1 LNTNPFSEHDSDR
14 RTIWDM
20 LVYRDIMAFLQ
31 EDWSMV
37 ADDFVEDGFIG
48 LDAGRIANPDAWRLG
63 FPTLKAYR
71 EEWLRQAAEFKT
83 LAWGED
89 IEAAMFRVTV
99 LRDIEIKENV
109 AVVHKKFFGSILKAD
124 GRMQPM
130 NWQTLY
136 YCRKVNYKWKI
147 TGFTG
152 YMPHF
157 PGETR
162 QLECL
167 VKLPHNATQH
177 QTAGPYSP
185 VLEVDAGKLVVLS
198 GQAAIDAN
206 GNVVGNTIEEQA
218 AYTMDNCLRQ
228 LMSAKCGFNDVF
240 KVNVY
245 LKNLEDWPRF
255 NDIYR
260 GYFTGTFP
268 VRTALKAGLL
278 MNLLVEIEMW
288 AVKS

>member
-1 LNTNPFSEHDSDR
+1 MNTNPFSGHDSDR
-14 RTIWDM
+14 RAIWDM

-31 EDWSMV
+31 EDWAMV
-37 ADDFVEDGFIG
+37 ADDFIEDGFIG
-48 LDAGRIANPDAWRLG
+48 LDAGRIGNPDAWRLG
-63 FPTLKAYR
+63 FPTLNAYR

-99 LRDIEIKENV
+99 LRDVEIKENV
-109 AVVHKKFFGSILKAD
+109 AVVHKKFFGSIVKAD
-124 GRMQPM
+124 GSLQPM

-136 YCRKVNYKWKI
+136 YCRKVNHAWKI

-157 PGETR
+157 IGETSQTER
-162 QLECL
+162 LI
-167 VKLPHNATQH
+167 KLPSGAGQH

-185 VLEVDAGKLVVLS
+185 VLEIDPGKLVVLS
-198 GQAAIDAN
+198 GQAAIDPN

-228 LMSAKCGFNDVF
+228 LISTGCGFNDVF

-255 NDIYR
+255 NEVYR
-260 GYFTGTFP
+260 EYFTGTLP

-278 MNLLVEIEMW
+278 MNLLIEIEMW

>member
-1 LNTNPFSEHDSDR
+1 MNTNPFSEQDSDR
-14 RTIWDM
+14 RAIWDM

-31 EDWSMV
+31 EDWAMV
-37 ADDFVEDGFIG
+37 ADDFIEDGFIG
-48 LDAGRIANPDAWRLG
+48 LDAGRIGNPDAWKLG
-63 FPTLKAYR
+63 FPTLNAYR

-89 IEAAMFRVTV
+89 IETAMFRVTV

-109 AVVHKKFFGSILKAD
+109 AVVHKKFFGSIVKAN
-124 GRMQPM
+124 GSMQPM

-136 YCRKVNYKWKI
+136 YCRKVNRAWKI

-157 PGETR
+157 TGEAR
-162 QLECL
+162 QTERLI
-167 VKLPHNATQH
+167 KLPSGAGQH

-185 VLEVDAGKLVVLS
+185 VLEIDPAKLVVLS
-198 GQAAIDAN
+198 GQAAIDPS

-228 LMSAKCGFNDVF
+228 LVSAGCGFSSVF

-255 NDIYR
+255 NEVYR
-260 GYFTGTFP
+260 GYFTGTLP

>member
-1 LNTNPFSEHDSDR
+1 MNTNPFSEQDSDR
-14 RTIWDM
+14 HAIWNM
-20 LVYRDIMAFLQ
+20 LAYRDIMAFLQ
-31 EDWSMV
+31 GDWSMV
-37 ADDFVEDGFIG
+37 ADDFIEDSFIG
-48 LDAGRIANPDAWRLG
+48 IDAGRVGNPDAWRLG

-71 EEWLRQAAEFKT
+71 DEWLRQAGEFKT

-89 IEAAMFRVTV
+89 IETAMFRVTV

-109 AVVHKKFFGSILKAD
+109 AVVHKKFFGDILKAD
-124 GRMQPM
+124 GGRMPM

-136 YCRKVNYKWKI
+136 YCRKVNQAWKI

-157 PGETR
+157 LADTHQPADLIR
-162 QLECL
+162 SPQ
-167 VKLPHNATQH
+167 HATQH
-177 QTAGPYSP
+177 RTAGPYSP
-185 VLEVDAGKLVVLS
+185 VLEVDPGKLVVLS
-198 GQAAIDAN
+198 GQAAIDPD
-206 GNVVGNTIEEQA
+206 GSVVGDTIEEQA

-228 LMSAKCGFNDVF
+228 LQRAGCGFNNVF

-255 NDIYR
+255 NEVYR
-260 GYFTGTFP
+260 AYFTGKLP

-278 MNLLVEIEMW
+278 MNLLIEIEMW

>member
-1 LNTNPFSEHDSDR
+1 MNTNPFSEQDSDR
-14 RTIWDM
+14 RAIWDM
-20 LVYRDIMAFLQ
+20 LVHRDIMAFLQ

-48 LDAGRIANPDAWRLG
+48 IDAGRIGNPDAWRLS

-71 EEWLRQAAEFKT
+71 EEWLRQAGMFKT
-83 LAWGED
+83 FTWGED

-109 AVVHKKFFGSILKAD
+109 AIVHKKFFGSIVKAD
-124 GRMQPM
+124 GNMQPM

-136 YCRKVNYKWKI
+136 YCRKINRVWKI

-157 PGETR
+157 AGEIS
-162 QLECL
+162 QPESLIS
-167 VKLPHNATQH
+167 LPQNASQH

-185 VLEVDAGKLVVLS
+185 VLEIDPGKLVVLS

-206 GNVVGNTIEEQA
+206 GNVVGSTIEEQT
-218 AYTMDNCLRQ
+218 AYTMDNCLKQ
-228 LMSAKCGFNDVF
+228 LKNAGCGFDNVF

-255 NDIYR
+255 NEIYR
-260 GYFTGTFP
+260 PYFTGKLP

-278 MNLLVEIEMW
+278 MNLLLEIEMW

>member
-1 LNTNPFSEHDSDR
+1 MNTNPFSGHDSDR
-14 RTIWDM
+14 RAIWDM

-31 EDWSMV
+31 EDWAMV
-37 ADDFVEDGFIG
+37 ADDFIEDGFIG
-48 LDAGRIANPDAWRLG
+48 LDAGRIGNPDAWRLG
-63 FPTLKAYR
+63 FPTLNAYR

-109 AVVHKKFFGSILKAD
+109 AVVHKKFFGSIVKAN
-124 GRMQPM
+124 GSMQPM

-136 YCRKVNYKWKI
+136 YCRKVNRTWKI

-162 QLECL
+162 QMERLI
-167 VKLPHNATQH
+167 KLPSGAGQH

-185 VLEVDAGKLVVLS
+185 VLEIDPAKLVVLS
-198 GQAAIDAN
+198 GQAAIDPN

-228 LMSAKCGFNDVF
+228 LVSAGCGFNDVF

-255 NDIYR
+255 NEVYR
-260 GYFTGTFP
+260 GYFTGTLP

-278 MNLLVEIEMW
+278 MNLLIEIEMW